1 MSWFSGKKRKINHL
15 SVSSYRE
22 EYMYRWVVFLHVL
35 GVFSFLLAH
44 GASMNMA
51 FALRRERDLGRL
63 RALLDLSSTSLGVM
77 YPSLIIILV
86 TGILAGFQGHW
97 WSDGWIWTA
106 VVVLF
111 AIMVG
116 MYMMGTKIYAAARE
130 AVGLPYMAG
139 SKGMPATAPKR
150 PEEIDAALKKANP
163 IALAVLGY
171 GGLAVLAFLMII
183 KPF

>member
-1 MSWFSGKKRKINHL
+1 
-15 SVSSYRE
+15 
-22 EYMYRWVVFLHVL
+22 MYRWVVFLHVL

-63 RALLDLSSTSLGVM
+63 RALLELSSTSLGIM
-77 YPSLIIILV
+77 YPSLLV
-86 TGILAGFQGHW
+86 IVLTGVWAGFQGHW
-97 WSDGWIWTA
+97 WGKGWIWTSIG
-106 VVVLF
+106 VLIIIL
-111 AIMVG
+111 AG
-116 MYMMGTKIYAAARE
+116 MYAMGTQVYAAARN

-139 SKGMPATAPKR
+139 SKSMPASAPKTTD
-150 PEEIDAALKKANP
+150 EIEAALKKANP
-163 IALAVLGY
+163 IALAVVGY